1 MIQKLISQTKR
12 FIYAIP
18 HAGVRFYGLVE
29 FCRGKRHHQDRD
41 YWNDSLAGWASSYLG
56 GTLSIDL
63 RNSVTVLLARQVAP
77 EARSVLDL
85 GCAGATLARHL
96 GPEVDFYCGVDIS
109 DVAISKGRENL
120 AESNR
125 SRAVTHLL
133 EVSTV
138 QDYQPSCRFDVIVFN
153 EVMYYLTLRQIKDS
167 IRRYAGFLSPGGVIL
182 VSLKDHEMC
191 RCVQAVIL
199 EDLRF
204 EHAVL
209 YQEQPARRGWKTV
222 QNRESPAFLIQAF
235 RPREG
240 GK

>member
-1 MIQKLISQTKR
+1 MIKKTKR

-18 HAGVRFYGLVE
+18 HIGVRMYGLVE
-29 FCRGKRHHQDRD
+29 SYRGKRQHQDPA
-41 YWNDSLAGWASSYLG
+41 YWNDSLEGWASSYLG

-63 RNSVTVLLARQVAP
+63 RNSITVLLAKQVMP
-77 EARSVLDL
+77 EAKSVLDL

-109 DVAISKGRENL
+109 DVAISKGLENL

-125 SRAVTHLL
+125 TPTITHQL
-133 EVSTV
+133 EVSAV
-138 QDYQPSCRFDVIVFN
+138 QDYQPSCQFDVIVFN

-167 IRRYAGFLSPGGVIL
+167 IRRYTGFLSPGGVIL

-199 EDLRF
+199 EDLKF

-209 YQEQPARRGWKTV
+209 YQEQPQRRGWQTV
-222 QNRESPAFLIQAF
+222 QDRESPSFLIQAF
-235 RPREG
+235 TPRKRQGEG
-240 GK
+240 K